1 MNNEMIKVEG
11 LYKSYGSNQVLKGI
25 DVTIAEQEVVVVIGP
40 SGGGKSTFLRCLNY
54 LEVPTA
60 GTITFDG
67 IPLNGEAN
75 INEVRQEVGMV
86 FQKFNLFPHMT
97 VMDNLTLAP
106 TIVRHESKEEAV
118 ENAQKY
124 LDKVGLLNKA
134 DAYPA
139 SLSGGQ
145 QQRVAIARALCMKPK
160 AMLFDEPTSALD
172 PEMINEVLD
181 VMKNL
186 AQEGM
191 TMVVVTHEMGFARE
205 VGDRIL
211 FLDGGKILEQGDPKE
226 FFAHPKNERAQ
237 SFLSKIL

>member
-1 MNNEMIKVEG
+1 M
-11 LYKSYGSNQVLKGI
+11 
-25 DVTIAEQEVVVVIGP
+25 
-40 SGGGKSTFLRCLNY
+40 
-54 LEVPTA
+54 
-60 GTITFDG
+60 
-67 IPLNGEAN
+67 
-75 INEVRQEVGMV
+75 
-86 FQKFNLFPHMT
+86 
-97 VMDNLTLAP
+97 
-106 TIVRHESKEEAV
+106 
-118 ENAQKY
+118 
-124 LDKVGLLNKA
+124 GLLNKA
-134 DAYPA
+134 DAYPG

-145 QQRVAIARALCMKPK
+145 LQRVAIARALCMKPK

-211 FLDGGKILEQGDPKE
+211 FLDGGKILEQGDPTE

-237 SFLSKIL
+237 NFLSKIL